1 MREGMDDMKFKN
13 SKYRI
18 AIDTTTGS
26 ICSII
31 SGGKEFVGK
40 RLPLFSFQLRKGGEA
55 VEYTSDS
62 AKKIEL
68 TESINCMKATFSGFE
83 NYELTFNVEA
93 VFADRIEWHLSFEND
108 TGRCVEWVNF
118 PLIAVPN
125 DLVRTGGSG
134 RLLINSNEGLIIEDM
149 ALKEKV
155 FPYREL
161 CYPSRGLGAM
171 FPAVVQ
177 SQFMAY
183 YDDRA
188 GLYFAAE
195 DPERSIKGIDYR
207 TDGNGI
213 RLQFKLYPG
222 IESAVTEYEIPFAV
236 VMAFFTGDWHSAA
249 ELYRTWFENN
259 LPEGLEKLGHGENMP
274 EWYSDS
280 PLIVTYPVQGIHDM
294 DEPKPNRLFPY
305 DKALPILDGIAEET
319 NSRVMALLMH
329 WEGTAPWAPPY
340 VWPPLGGEKLLHEFA
355 DRLHERRFL
364 LGVYCSGVGYTIHS
378 NLNDYGNAERYEKE
392 GLKRFM
398 CAPPDGSDPVSNIC
412 QGQRKSYDMCV
423 SQNFTLNT
431 LTDEA
436 AKITTSDLDYIQILD
451 QNHGGTPYFCFS
463 DKHGHPP
470 VPGKWMVEDMRK
482 LLSSLKKAVGDKV
495 LLGCESAASE
505 AYIPHLKLSDNRF
518 NINYHCGRPVPL
530 YGYIYHEYLHNFSGN
545 SVASLDF
552 IDIKKSPDCHRMR
565 VAYSFLAGDL
575 ITLVINQDGEIVWS
589 WGERD
594 FSVLPPREPMMQF
607 VKSATAYRR
616 GIGKKYL
623 VFGRMIKP
631 CRVSSQCVPMYKVN
645 FDYSTEYP
653 AVLTTAWTAEDGT
666 KAQFLANYLAKNVTC
681 RIDLSETNGADLLDS
696 DGGILERLNADNIE
710 LTVPAD
716 SVVMLAIK

>member
-1 MREGMDDMKFKN
+1 MQFENNKYCIALDEKN
-13 SKYRI
+13 
-18 AIDTTTGS
+18 GS
-26 ICSII
+26 INSLV
-31 SGGKEFVGK
+31 SNGKEFVGQK
-40 RLPLFSFQLRKGGEA
+40 LPLFSFQMRKGKDTA
-55 VEYTSDS
+55 DYTSDCAEKVTVNKS
-62 AKKIEL
+62 GDSVSIEY
-68 TESINCMKATFSGFE
+68 SGFE
-83 NYELTFNVEA
+83 NLDLTFRVRA
-93 VFADRIEWHLSFEND
+93 VFSDRIEWRLSFENN
-108 TGRCVEWVNF
+108 TGMCVEWVNF
-118 PLIAVPN
+118 PLIAVPD

-134 RLLINSNEGLIIEDM
+134 RLLIDSNEGLIIEDM
-149 ALKEKV
+149 ALKEK
-155 FPYREL
+155 FSPYREL

-183 YDDRA
+183 YDGTA

-195 DPERSIKGIDYR
+195 DPERSIKGVDFR

-222 IESAVTEYEIPFAV
+222 VEANVTGYEIPFAV
-236 VMAFFTGDWHSAA
+236 VMDFFTGDWHSAA

-259 LPEGLEKLGHGENMP
+259 LPEGLEKLGHGEKMP

-305 DKALPILDGIAEET
+305 DNALPVLDGIAEET
-319 NSRVMALLMH
+319 NSRIMALLMH

-355 DRLHERRFL
+355 DRLHERKFL

-378 NLNDYGNAERYEKE
+378 NLNDYGNEERYEKE

-423 SQNFTLNT
+423 SQDFTLNT

-436 AKITTSDLDYIQILD
+436 AKIATSDLDYIQILD

-505 AYIPHLKLSDNRF
+505 AYIPYLKLSDNRF
-518 NINYHCGRPVPL
+518 NINYHFGRPVPL

-552 IDIKKSPDCHRMR
+552 IDIKKSPDCHLMR
-565 VAYSFLAGDL
+565 IAYSFLAGDL

-594 FSVLPPREPMMQF
+594 FSVLPPRKPMMKF
-607 VKSATAYRR
+607 VKCATAYRR
-616 GIGKKYL
+616 GPGKKYL
-623 VFGRMIKP
+623 VFGRMAKP
-631 CRVSSQCVPMYKVN
+631 CNVEAPGVPMYKVN
-645 FDYSTEYP
+645 YDYSTDYP
-653 AVLTTAWTAEDGT
+653 AVLTTAWTEEDGGT
-666 KAQFLANYLAKNVTC
+666 KAQFLANYLAEDVKC
-681 RIDLSETNGADLLDS
+681 KIDLSETDGAEIIDENGNVTGHL
-696 DGGILERLNADNIE
+696 DGGVKE
-710 LTVPAD
+710 LTVPAS
-716 SVVMLAIK
+716 SVIMLLLKK

>member
-18 AIDTTTGS
+18 AIDKTTGS

-40 RLPLFSFQLRKGGEA
+40 RLPLFSFQLRKGGKA

-236 VMAFFTGDWHSAA
+236 VMDFFTGDWHSAA
-249 ELYRTWFENN
+249 EL
-259 LPEGLEKLGHGENMP
+259 
-274 EWYSDS
+274 
-280 PLIVTYPVQGIHDM
+280 
-294 DEPKPNRLFPY
+294 
-305 DKALPILDGIAEET
+305 
-319 NSRVMALLMH
+319 
-329 WEGTAPWAPPY
+329 
-340 VWPPLGGEKLLHEFA
+340 
-355 DRLHERRFL
+355 
-364 LGVYCSGVGYTIHS
+364 
-378 NLNDYGNAERYEKE
+378 
-392 GLKRFM
+392 
-398 CAPPDGSDPVSNIC
+398 
-412 QGQRKSYDMCV
+412 
-423 SQNFTLNT
+423 
-431 LTDEA
+431 
-436 AKITTSDLDYIQILD
+436 
-451 QNHGGTPYFCFS
+451 
-463 DKHGHPP
+463 
-470 VPGKWMVEDMRK
+470 
-482 LLSSLKKAVGDKV
+482 
-495 LLGCESAASE
+495 
-505 AYIPHLKLSDNRF
+505 
-518 NINYHCGRPVPL
+518 
-530 YGYIYHEYLHNFSGN
+530 
-545 SVASLDF
+545 
-552 IDIKKSPDCHRMR
+552 
-565 VAYSFLAGDL
+565 
-575 ITLVINQDGEIVWS
+575 
-589 WGERD
+589 
-594 FSVLPPREPMMQF
+594 
-607 VKSATAYRR
+607 
-616 GIGKKYL
+616 
-623 VFGRMIKP
+623 
-631 CRVSSQCVPMYKVN
+631 
-645 FDYSTEYP
+645 
-653 AVLTTAWTAEDGT
+653 
-666 KAQFLANYLAKNVTC
+666 
-681 RIDLSETNGADLLDS
+681 
-696 DGGILERLNADNIE
+696 
-710 LTVPAD
+710 
-716 SVVMLAIK
+716 